1 MASIDIML
9 RKLAYIHTVCDDA
22 RKEKKAEEADK
33 KTDNFTR
40 QKKKIAAEIREVK
53 LVRFFS
59 STIALGQAISGLV
72 CLN

>member
-33 KTDNFTR
+33 KVDNFTR
-40 QKKKIAAEIREVK
+40 QKKKIAKDIREVK
-53 LVRFFS
+53 QVCFS
-59 STIALGQAISGLV
+59 SILGVSPFLRIS
-72 CLN
+72 